1 MNSPGMFLED
11 DQLRPIWRF
20 LLSIVL
26 LFASFSLTVEIVGIG
41 FLIANAH
48 PAMGVAFFWQSLVCL
63 VVVLAAFKL
72 MTALFD
78 RRPLGSMGLAFHSRW
93 WRELGRG
100 IVVGAAML
108 CLAVLLEWGG
118 GFVHFAFTPHPMF
131 LAGCF
136 SSILFAVAAAKE
148 EVIFRGYAF
157 QRLAEAITP
166 VGAVAV
172 TSAFFGLAHFANPH
186 RTWISTLNT
195 ALVGIPFC
203 VAYLRTRSLWMPIG
217 MHFIWNFLQGFFVG
231 LPVSGLM
238 FSASVLT
245 ARVQGPAWLT
255 GGNYGPEGGVL
266 ATAPI
271 LLGIAYL
278 TFSKRIY
285 TTGEMKAL
293 VLDPVALPRHDA
305 PITIFSAHSKKEET
319 TRD

>member
-1 MNSPGMFLED
+1 MNSPGMFLEG

-20 LLSIVL
+20 FLSVVV
-26 LFASFSLTVEIVGIG
+26 LFASFSLTAEIVGIG
-41 FLIANAH
+41 FVVANAD
-48 PAMGVAFFWQSLVCL
+48 PSAGVAFFWRSLVGL
-63 VVVLAAFKL
+63 VVLLAAFKL
-72 MTALFD
+72 MTAVFD

-93 WRELGRG
+93 WRELSWGM
-100 IVVGAAML
+100 VVGGAML
-108 CLAVLLEWGG
+108 CLAVLIEWGG

-136 SSILFAVAAAKE
+136 SAILFVVAAAKE

-166 VGAVAV
+166 VGAIAIM
-172 TSAFFGLAHFANPH
+172 SAFFGLAHFANPH

-217 MHFIWNFLQGFFVG
+217 IHFVWNLLQGFFMG
-231 LPVSGLM
+231 LPVSGLA

-245 ARVQGPAWLT
+245 AHVLGPAWLT
-255 GGNYGPEGGVL
+255 GGNYGPEGGLL
-266 ATAPI
+266 ATPPI

-278 TFSKRIY
+278 TLSKRIY
-285 TTGEMKAL
+285 TTEEMQAL
-293 VLDPVALPRHDA
+293 VLGPMAPARRDA
-305 PITIFSAHSKKEET
+305 PITIFSTRSKKEET
-319 TRD
+319 TGS

>member
-20 LLSIVL
+20 FLSVVL
-26 LFASFSLTVEIVGIG
+26 LFASFSLTVEIVGTG
-41 FLIANAH
+41 FLIAKVD
-48 PAMGVAFFWQSLVCL
+48 PSGWVAVFWQSLVCL
-63 VVVLAAFKL
+63 AVMLAAFKM
-72 MTALFD
+72 MTAVFD

-100 IVVGAAML
+100 IMVGAAML
-108 CLAVLLEWGG
+108 LFAVLLEWSC
-118 GFVHFAFTPHPMF
+118 GFAHFTFTPHPM
-131 LAGCF
+131 LVAGSF
-136 SSILFAVAAAKE
+136 GFILLAVAAAKE

-166 VGAVAV
+166 VGAIAV

-217 MHFIWNFLQGFFVG
+217 MHFVWNFLQGFFVG
-231 LPVSGLM
+231 LPVSGLL
-238 FSASVLT
+238 FSTSVLT
-245 ARVQGPAWLT
+245 AHVQGPAWLT
-255 GGNYGPEGGVL
+255 GGNYGPEGGLL

-271 LLGIAYL
+271 LLGTAYL
-278 TFSKRIY
+278 TFAKSIY
-285 TTGEMKAL
+285 TTEEMKAL
-293 VLDPVALPRHDA
+293 VFAPVALPRHDA
-305 PITIFSAHSKKEET
+305 PITIFSAPSGGEAK
-319 TRD
+319 RD